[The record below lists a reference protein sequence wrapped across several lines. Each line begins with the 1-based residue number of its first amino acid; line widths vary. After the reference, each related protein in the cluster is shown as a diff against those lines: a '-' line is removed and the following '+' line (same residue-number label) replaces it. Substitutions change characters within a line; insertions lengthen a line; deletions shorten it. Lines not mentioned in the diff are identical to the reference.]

1 MLMKL
6 TPAQQLIPQSQFNNL
21 RCRTTI
27 TMPFTKIWL
36 NLLMVVWSWIK
47 PIFANAFLAAKKNE
61 NCFKSGLKR
70 LKNNHSQAVEM
81 KSIQNVLPD
90 PLSSSGLSEAPHRTC
105 RKGQV
110 ASAAVTAVA
119 AEEQLPCCR
128 LPVQLYHEISK
139 ISCVF
144 CNSSVTF
151 LSDLFI

>member
-61 NCFKSGLKR
+61 NCFKSGQKR
-70 LKNNHSQAVEM
+70 IKNNH
-81 KSIQNVLPD
+81 L
-90 PLSSSGLSEAPHRTC
+90 
-105 RKGQV
+105 
-110 ASAAVTAVA
+110 ASLDLVRDN
-119 AEEQLPCCR
+119 PWKI
-128 LPVQLYHEISK
+128 VQFK
-139 ISCVF
+139 ISYQIPCLHQV
-144 CNSSVTF
+144 CQKLLIEHVEKGRWH
-151 LSDLFI
+151 LLL